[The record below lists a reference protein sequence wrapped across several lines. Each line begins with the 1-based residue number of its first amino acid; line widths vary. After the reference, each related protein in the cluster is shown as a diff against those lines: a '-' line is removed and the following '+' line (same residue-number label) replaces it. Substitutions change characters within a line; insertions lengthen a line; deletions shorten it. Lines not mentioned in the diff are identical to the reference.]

1 MMNKAVL
8 VGSPPLQEELLRPR
22 RRQQPRQHPRPWE
35 GTSSFFL
42 IGGNGYITINNMC
55 PKKASGH
62 GVVFM
67 SSLYQHYQGKSL
79 HNYVMMP
86 QYDFLYTIFLREDPS
101 THHRCISITPRIVL
115 SYCIIIQGVYHK
127 GAMTMSF
134 FSFLVCLHLKFSQLI
149 CDYRLFCK

>member
-55 PKKASGH
+55 PRSGFH
-62 GVVFM
+62 
-67 SSLYQHYQGKSL
+67 
-79 HNYVMMP
+79 
-86 QYDFLYTIFLREDPS
+86 
-101 THHRCISITPRIVL
+101 VL
-115 SYCIIIQGVYHK
+115 SLSTLSGEI
-127 GAMTMSF
+127 SP
-134 FSFLVCLHLKFSQLI
+134 QL
-149 CDYRLFCK
+149 CNDAAV

>member
-22 RRQQPRQHPRPWE
+22 RRQQPPQRPRPWE
-35 GTSSFFL
+35 GASSFFSHWRKWL
-42 IGGNGYITINNMC
+42 HRHQQHVPEEKYHQKESIRPWSGFMC
-55 PKKASGH
+55 
-62 GVVFM
+62 
-67 SSLYQHYQGKSL
+67 SLYQHYQGKSL

-86 QYDFLYTIFLREDPS
+86 QYDFLCTIFLREDPS
-101 THHRCISITPRIVL
+101 THHRHRCISITPRIVL

-134 FSFLVCLHLKFSQLI
+134 FPSWFAYI
-149 CDYRLFCK
+149 

>member
-22 RRQQPRQHPRPWE
+22 RRQQPRQRPRPWE
-35 GTSSFFL
+35 GTSLFFSHWWKWL
-42 IGGNGYITINNMC
+42 RQDQQHV
-55 PKKASGH
+55 PKEKYHQKESIRPWSG
-62 GVVFM
+62 FI
-67 SSLYQHYQGKSL
+67 SSLYQHCHYQGKSL

-134 FSFLVCLHLKFSQLI
+134 FPSWFGNI
-149 CDYRLFCK
+149 

>member
-8 VGSPPLQEELLRPR
+8 VGFSSSSGRASSSSSSAAAAAAPASLGRHIVVFFSLEEMATSPSTTCAQ
-22 RRQQPRQHPRPWE
+22 
-35 GTSSFFL
+35 
-42 IGGNGYITINNMC
+42 
-55 PKKASGH
+55 

-101 THHRCISITPRIVL
+101 THHRCMSITPRIVL

-134 FSFLVCLHLKFSQLI
+134 FPSWFAYI
-149 CDYRLFCK
+149 

>member
-35 GTSSFFL
+35 GASLFFFSLEEMATSTS
-42 IGGNGYITINNMC
+42 TTC
-55 PKKASGH
+55 AKRKVSSGL

-134 FSFLVCLHLKFSQLI
+134 FSSWFAYI
-149 CDYRLFCK
+149 

>member
-42 IGGNGYITINNMC
+42 IGGNGYITINHMC

-62 GVVFM
+62 GVLFM
-67 SSLYQHYQGKSL
+67 SSLYQHHQGKSL

-101 THHRCISITPRIVL
+101 THHRCMSITPRIVL

-134 FSFLVCLHLKFSQLI
+134 FPSWFAYS
-149 CDYRLFCK
+149 